1 MLKSQDNLRNLGINK
16 FNENEGYLYKNK
28 YLDIIRDKN
37 KIIKLFNQDLNID
50 NSKYI
55 VRKYLRKNI
64 LNENYND
71 LETRKMSNRLLLP
84 HYFFTGRYN
93 EKSMPTQIRS

>member
-1 MLKSQDNLRNLGINK
+1 LKSQDNIYNLGIDK
-16 FNENEGYLYKNK
+16 FNENEGYLSKNS
-28 YLDIIRDKN
+28 YLGIIKDKN
-37 KIIKLFNQDLNID
+37 KVIKLFNQDLII
-50 NSKYI
+50 NSSNYLG
-55 VRKYLRKNI
+55 RKYVRKNI

-93 EKSMPTQIRS
+93 EKSMPPQIRS